1 METEIDY
8 WMEEP
13 PELEGD
19 VALCG
24 GVLPKT
30 FGDFLV
36 SSLRLKRA
44 SPVQWTGLVI
54 GSASDLA

>member
-1 METEIDY
+1 
-8 WMEEP
+8 MEEP
-13 PELEGD
+13 PEFEGD

-36 SSLRLKRA
+36 SSLMLERA